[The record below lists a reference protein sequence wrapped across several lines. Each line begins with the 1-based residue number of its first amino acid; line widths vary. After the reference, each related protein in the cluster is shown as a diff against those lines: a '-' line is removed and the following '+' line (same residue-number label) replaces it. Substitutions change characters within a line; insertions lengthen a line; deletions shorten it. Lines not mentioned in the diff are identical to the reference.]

1 MSILELAG
9 YLMVFI
15 IGVIMGMIGAG
26 GSILTSSI
34 LIYVFSINPVLS
46 ASYTLLNVGII
57 SVVGVVQY
65 FRKDQ
70 VDIRTGL
77 LFAVPALLVVFLMR
91 RIIMP
96 AIPSCICRFGSFQLT
111 KELLIMIVFALV
123 MIIVSWSMIRQT
135 IPANDTIVKNRP
147 GLTMILPG
155 GLAGIITGF
164 TGAGG
169 GFVIV
174 PALVFFTGLDIKKAV
189 GTSLFIISINTATGF
204 IGDYTSGVHYDWPF
218 LFKLISVTVA
228 GMIFSGLLAN
238 KISNTKLRRVFG
250 ITILVIGCW
259 IVIRELVLQ

>member
-15 IGVIMGMIGAG
+15 IGVVMGMIGAG
-26 GSILTSSI
+26 GSILTSSV

-57 SVVGVVQY
+57 SLVGVVQY

-77 LFAVPALLVVFLMR
+77 MFALPALLVVFIMR
-91 RIIMP
+91 RLIMP
-96 AIPSCICRFGSFQLT
+96 SIPTCICQFGSFGLT
-111 KELLIMIVFALV
+111 KELMVMVVFALV
-123 MIIVSWSMIRQT
+123 MILVSWSMILQPVPKGNTRS
-135 IPANDTIVKNRP
+135 NNRS
-147 GLTMILPG
+147 GLAMILPG

-174 PALVFFTGLDIKKAV
+174 PALIFFTGLDIKKAV
-189 GTSLFIISINTATGF
+189 GTSLFIISINTASGF
-204 IGDYTSGVHYDWPF
+204 IGDYSSGVQYDWSF
-218 LFKLISVTVA
+218 LLKLISVTVA
-228 GMIFSGLLAN
+228 GMLFSSLLAN
-238 KISNTKLRRVFG
+238 RISNTKLRRVFG
-250 ITILVIGCW
+250 ITILAIGCW
-259 IVIRELVLQ
+259 IVIKELII